1 MFKEKSAAAATSG
14 AEMEVVDGAITEAAK
29 EAMIQK
35 ERKANSAWRKFI
47 RNKSAVI
54 GLIIVIVMLAIGI
67 FAPLI
72 APFDPNAT
80 SIAETYLEPGVNGHI
95 FGTDD
100 LGRDLFSRIVYG
112 ARMSIVVAIGST
124 VLGGVIGIILGL
136 VAGFM
141 GGIVDSII
149 MRVMDGLFAFPFIL
163 LSLLLVTI
171 LGSGVFNVILAI
183 GIGNVPRFA
192 RVVRSKVIV
201 AKNEEF
207 CNVERVLG
215 ASNLRLMVLHI
226 LPSTVSEVVVYATL
240 CVGGSIIAEAGL
252 SFLGLGILIPTPS
265 WGNILRGGQTCL
277 AIAPHIATISGL
289 FIFVA
294 VIGFNLLGDGIRD
307 VLDPKMK
314 K

>member
-1 MFKEKSAAAATSG
+1 MAKL
-14 AEMEVVDGAITEAAK
+14 EAASRIEAGVISEETK
-29 EAMIQK
+29 NAMIMK
-35 ERKANSAWRKFI
+35 ERKANSPWRKFI
-47 RNKSAVI
+47 RNKSAVV
-54 GLIIVIVMLAIGI
+54 GLIIVVFMLCIGL
-67 FAPLI
+67 FAPWI
-72 APFDPNAT
+72 APCDPNAT
-80 SIAETYLEPGVNGHI
+80 DVTAAYLAPGEDGHI

-112 ARMSIVVAIGST
+112 AQMSIVVAIGST

-136 VAGFM
+136 ISGFA
-141 GGIVDSII
+141 GGIVDAVI
-149 MRVMDGLFAFPFIL
+149 MRIMDGLFAFPFIL

-183 GIGNVPRFA
+183 AVGNVPRFA

-215 ASNLRLMVLHI
+215 ASSLRLMLLHI

-240 CVGGSIIAEAGL
+240 CVGGSIISEASL

-265 WGNILRGGQTCL
+265 WGNILRGGQSCL
-277 AIAPHIATISGL
+277 AMAPHIATISGL

>member
-1 MFKEKSAAAATSG
+1 M
-14 AEMEVVDGAITEAAK
+14 
-29 EAMIQK
+29 
-35 ERKANSAWRKFI
+35 
-47 RNKSAVI
+47 
-54 GLIIVIVMLAIGI
+54 
-67 FAPLI
+67 
-72 APFDPNAT
+72 
-80 SIAETYLEPGVNGHI
+80 
-95 FGTDD
+95 
-100 LGRDLFSRIVYG
+100 
-112 ARMSIVVAIGST
+112 
-124 VLGGVIGIILGL
+124 LGGVIGIILGL

-215 ASNLRLMVLHI
+215 ASSLRLMVLHI

>member
-1 MFKEKSAAAATSG
+1 MSATVSLESSTSAAG
-14 AEMEVVDGAITEAAK
+14 A
-29 EAMIQK
+29 
-35 ERKANSAWRKFI
+35 SA
-47 RNKSAVI
+47 S
-54 GLIIVIVMLAIGI
+54 
-67 FAPLI
+67 
-72 APFDPNAT
+72 
-80 SIAETYLEPGVNGHI
+80 
-95 FGTDD
+95 TDD

>member
-1 MFKEKSAAAATSG
+1 
-14 AEMEVVDGAITEAAK
+14 
-29 EAMIQK
+29 
-35 ERKANSAWRKFI
+35 
-47 RNKSAVI
+47 
-54 GLIIVIVMLAIGI
+54 
-67 FAPLI
+67 
-72 APFDPNAT
+72 
-80 SIAETYLEPGVNGHI
+80 
-95 FGTDD
+95 
-100 LGRDLFSRIVYG
+100 
-112 ARMSIVVAIGST
+112 
-124 VLGGVIGIILGL
+124 
-136 VAGFM
+136 
-141 GGIVDSII
+141 
-149 MRVMDGLFAFPFIL
+149 MDGLFAFPFIL

-171 LGSGVFNVILAI
+171 FGSGVFNVILAI